1 MATNEIKRITEILW
15 EQMKINDETDK
26 KNSTLTSSRGN
37 SKKNDNNYSV
47 AREFANLHSVA
58 ASKNKSKSNRDSL
71 AFRDSP
77 GKPGTKRFNRYLNTQ
92 FLKTAGSLGGG
103 NGDIEMDYTF
113 YEQRNT
119 LFYQDQQ
126 NSKYYHDNCVNI
138 SCDQEQEILDSCLTA
153 SKKSNSR
160 KKNTNSIIGS
170 SGVTTHYEDNELFS
184 KLKKNLRP
192 FFKKSFLL
200 DSLFIQETEKEILS
214 FIRGDDCL
222 YSGGSR
228 TTPSIT
234 MEFNQENP
242 TKRLIIHGLASYY
255 SLQSR
260 SHTTNNGQ
268 RILVL
273 RKQKSMPPLPEQTIV
288 QYLIAESK
296 KQAVQVHQVQR
307 KKVIKKSQSI
317 YIKKRVLST
326 PVVISADI
334 PNSDD

>member
-1 MATNEIKRITEILW
+1 
-15 EQMKINDETDK
+15 MKINDEADK
-26 KNSTLTSSRGN
+26 KSSMLTSSRGN
-37 SKKNDNNYSV
+37 NKKNDNDYSV

-58 ASKNKSKSNRDSL
+58 TSKKKSKSNRDSL

-103 NGDIEMDYTF
+103 SGDIEMDYTF

-126 NSKYYHDNCVNI
+126 NSKYYQDNCVNI
-138 SCDQEQEILDSCLTA
+138 SCDQEQEILNDCLTP

-160 KKNTNSIIGS
+160 KRNDFGSTNVTSTNGNNNDNSLNTN
-170 SGVTTHYEDNELFS
+170 EDNELFS

-214 FIRGDDCL
+214 FIRGDDCNCKTL
-222 YSGGSR
+222 SSNNN
-228 TTPSIT
+228 TK
-234 MEFNQENP
+234 EFNQENP
-242 TKRLIIHGLASYY
+242 GKRLIIHGLASYY

-273 RKQKSMPPLPEQTIV
+273 RKPKSMPPLPQQTIV
-288 QYLIAESK
+288 QYLISETK

-317 YIKKRVLST
+317 YIKKRVLTT
-326 PVVISADI
+326 PIVISADI

>member
-1 MATNEIKRITEILW
+1 
-15 EQMKINDETDK
+15 MKINDEADK

-37 SKKNDNNYSV
+37 NKKNDNDYSV
-47 AREFANLHSVA
+47 AREFANLQSVA
-58 ASKNKSKSNRDSL
+58 ASKKKSKSNRDSL

-92 FLKTAGSLGGG
+92 FLKTAGSLGGGG

-138 SCDQEQEILDSCLTA
+138 SCDQEQEILNSCLSP

-160 KKNTNSIIGS
+160 KKNTTNATI
-170 SGVTTHYEDNELFS
+170 TANTNEDNELFS

-200 DSLFIQETEKEILS
+200 DSLFTQETEKEILS
-214 FIRGDDCL
+214 FIRGDDCF
-222 YSGGSR
+222 YR
-228 TTPSIT
+228 NTPSNT

-242 TKRLIIHGLASYY
+242 AKRLIIHGLASYY

-260 SHTTNNGQ
+260 SHTNNNGK

-288 QYLIAESK
+288 QYLISESK
-296 KQAVQVHQVQR
+296 KQAIQVHQVQR

-317 YIKKRVLST
+317 YIKKRVLTT
-326 PVVISADI
+326 PVIISADI